1 MILQRHAIRVIFL
14 VCKNRF
20 SHQKK
25 AETFY
30 MMIYFYI
37 FSFSIRLQSTLINCS
52 LKKFSDRYTAKFI
65 YDQR

>member
-14 VCKNRF
+14 DVKTGF
-20 SHQKK
+20 SSKK

-37 FSFSIRLQSTLINCS
+37 LSFSIRLQSTLINCS